1 MTVHIFSRS
10 EFPEE
15 MMNQFSIL
23 RIIPSIC
30 NQMEYSFGKF
40 RTIIIDDGYVSGS
53 SERVKKGPIRPYPRR
68 KEGKRI
74 SASSAQRRAGRKRES
89 AGRERAYARG

>member
-1 MTVHIFSRS
+1 MTIYIFSRS

-15 MMNQFSIL
+15 MIHLFSII
-23 RIIPSIC
+23 REIPIIRSKI
-30 NQMEYSFGKF
+30 EYILGIF
-40 RTIIIDDGYVSGS
+40 RMLVIDKEYISGS
-53 SERVKKGPIRPYPRR
+53 SERAKKGPIGPYPRR

-89 AGRERAYARG
+89 AGCERAYARG

>member
-1 MTVHIFSRS
+1 MAIYISIWS

-15 MMNQFSIL
+15 MIHQFSIL

-30 NQMEYSFGKF
+30 NQMEYGFGKF
-40 RTIIIDDGYVSGS
+40 RAIVIDKGYVSGS
-53 SERVKKGPIRPYPRR
+53 SERVKKEPIRPYPRR

-74 SASSAQRRAGRKRES
+74 SASGAQRRAGRKRES

>member
-1 MTVHIFSRS
+1 MTIHIFNRS
-10 EFPEE
+10 DFPEE
-15 MMNQFSIL
+15 MIYWFSIL
-23 RIIPSIC
+23 RKIPSIC
-30 NQMEYSFGKF
+30 NQIEYSFGKF
-40 RTIIIDDGYVSGS
+40 RTLVIDEEYVSGG
-53 SERVKKGPIRPYPRR
+53 SEWMKKGPIRPYPRR

>member
-1 MTVHIFSRS
+1 
-10 EFPEE
+10 
-15 MMNQFSIL
+15 
-23 RIIPSIC
+23 
-30 NQMEYSFGKF
+30 MEYSFGKF
-40 RTIIIDDGYVSGS
+40 RTIIIDDEYVSGS

-89 AGRERAYARG
+89 VGRERAYARG

>member
-1 MTVHIFSRS
+1 MTIHIFIRS

-15 MMNQFSIL
+15 MINQFSIL
-23 RIIPSIC
+23 RIIPNIC

-40 RTIIIDDGYVSGS
+40 RTLVIGRQNVSES
-53 SERVKKGPIRPYPRR
+53 SERIKKGPVRPYPRR

-74 SASSAQRRAGRKRES
+74 SASSAQRRAGRKRGA

>member
-1 MTVHIFSRS
+1 MTIHIFILS

-15 MMNQFSIL
+15 MIHQFSIL

-30 NQMEYSFGKF
+30 NQMEYIFGKF
-40 RTIIIDDGYVSGS
+40 RTLVIGRWNISGS
-53 SERVKKGPIRPYPRR
+53 SERAKKEPIRPYPRR

-74 SASSAQRRAGRKRES
+74 SASGAQRRAGRKRES
-89 AGRERAYARG
+89 AGRERAYTRG

>member
-1 MTVHIFSRS
+1 MIHRFY
-10 EFPEE
+10 
-15 MMNQFSIL
+15 IL

-30 NQMEYSFGKF
+30 SYMEYSFGKF
-40 RTIIIDDGYVSGS
+40 RTLLIDEEYVSES
-53 SERVKKGPIRPYPRR
+53 SERVKKEPIRSYPRR

-74 SASSAQRRAGRKRES
+74 SASGAQRRAGRKRES